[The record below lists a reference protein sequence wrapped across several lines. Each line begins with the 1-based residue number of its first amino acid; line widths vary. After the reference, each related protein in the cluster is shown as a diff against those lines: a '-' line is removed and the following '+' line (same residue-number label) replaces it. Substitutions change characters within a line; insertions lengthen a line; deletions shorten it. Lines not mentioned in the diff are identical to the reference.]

1 MKEDKKSGMENN
13 LDPNMVET
21 LDQVYECYETE
32 HSMATVRWLH
42 PMFQNGTY
50 SKDNSCQP
58 PNPGELL
65 TKEEFYNEMN
75 TNSELYKEWGN
86 AITALYFYISKQNK
100 NE

>member
-1 MKEDKKSGMENN
+1 MNK
-13 LDPNMVET
+13 LDPNMIET
-21 LDQVYECYETE
+21 LNQVYECYETE
-32 HSMATVRWLH
+32 HSMATARWLH

-75 TNSELYKEWGN
+75 TNSELYKEWEKS
-86 AITALYFYISKQNK
+86 ITTLYFYISKQNK
-100 NE
+100 NEQTR

>member
-1 MKEDKKSGMENN
+1 MNK

-65 TKEEFYNEMN
+65 TKEEFKMN
-75 TNSELYKEWGN
+75 KLDKQYTKHFFKTFW
-86 AITALYFYISKQNK
+86 IT
-100 NE
+100 E